1 MDSTWAEQNEDAIV
15 DALATTLDVLTDQ
28 INIISISPMG
38 DVRRRLEAGEKQ
50 LIGFKLHFTVD
61 VVEETVI
68 PQLTNVVK
76 NFVRTDSGVH
86 ESFVNELHSEL
97 KTRNAPMPVGLST
110 LQPLAASSEVWLRGA
125 AAYFQVPQPQ
135 YSSSWIVGPWGSCQG
150 SCGISMQNRSVEC
163 SSEHEVFCAAAGK
176 KPPGF
181 RECKHPTPCP
191 TSTKSNKWFTVVAV
205 IIAVMLACVCACH
218 RSKLKLALSNLRQ
231 AKKVATKKPAANIP
245 PVDIHAFVKAQ
256 TSHSAQPDVQQ
267 KNTEAN
273 TQSTEGD
280 ADVSSCSREP
290 VKSVALTI
298 PDPILTLADIE
309 MGDADTTD
317 TTSCETHPDD
327 AAAHDLDKWLTNCD
341 MGLVSNLKVPDI
353 PDKVDPVSADSAV

>member
-1 MDSTWAEQNEDAIV
+1 MDATWAEQNEDAIV

-50 LIGFKLHFTVD
+50 LTGFKIHFTVD
-61 VVEETVI
+61 VVEEAII
-68 PQLTNVVK
+68 PELTNVVK

-163 SSEHEVFCAAAGK
+163 TNEHEVFCAAAGK

-191 TSTKSNKWFTVVAV
+191 TSTTSNEWGMVVVV
-205 IIAVMLACVCACH
+205 IIAVMLTCVCACCW
-218 RSKLKLALSNLRQ
+218 SKIKLALGNLRQ

-280 ADVSSCSREP
+280 APTFLSSCSREP

-298 PDPILTLADIE
+298 SDPILTVADIE
-309 MGDADTTD
+309 TGSAAS
-317 TTSCETHPDD
+317 TSCETRPDE
-327 AAAHDLDKWLTNCD
+327 AATHDLDKWLTNCD

-353 PDKVDPVSADSAV
+353 PIKVDPVSADSAV